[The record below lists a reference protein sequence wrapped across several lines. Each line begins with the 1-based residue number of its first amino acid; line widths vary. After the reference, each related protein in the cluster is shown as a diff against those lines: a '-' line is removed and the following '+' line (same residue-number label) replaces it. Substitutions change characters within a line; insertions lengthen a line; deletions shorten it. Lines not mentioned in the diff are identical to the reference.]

1 MVTAMGTALC
11 GEWALVLAAC
21 GGFAG
26 GLLLGIRIAGGAHMA
41 RLLNWRTQRLA
52 RREDTNGR
60 ALLLVAQE
68 MEMHAAELHRLGLP
82 SHAPHRWAQACR
94 RAAADHLACINH
106 LMLCAASDGAR
117 GSNDPNR

>member
-1 MVTAMGTALC
+1 MGTALC
-11 GEWALVLAAC
+11 GEWTLVLAAC

-26 GLLLGIRIAGGAHMA
+26 GLLLGIRIAGGANIA

-52 RREDTNGR
+52 RREDANGR

-106 LMLCAASDGAR
+106 LMLCAAPGGAPDWK
-117 GSNDPNR
+117 DPIR